1 MMNNFGMNPI
11 GMNQMQVNN
20 MGMMGMNNNQPNLM
34 DQTALNIKNIIIPYE
49 NNIRE
54 LEEIIKQKDFEITV
68 LKQKL
73 NNNISNNNFMNMNP
87 MNNMNMN
94 PMMNINI
101 NPMIN
106 MNMNPSLIKK
116 EITIDIKSN
125 INTTIKCYNDIK
137 ASSLKNELFLTY
149 NYKPIYDKTLGE
161 CGISNGS
168 IINLTDKVFNIQF
181 KNNSGLIKVLNLDA
195 NCPLKKAIELY
206 CKRINQEHLYQKLLD
221 NQIRIDFLY
230 NGYALNFRD
239 EKPIRSI
246 FSDDVNQ
253 LIVVDEFSIYGGNS
267 K

>member
-1 MMNNFGMNPI
+1 MMNNFGMNSMQMNPI
-11 GMNQMQVNN
+11 QMNNI
-20 MGMMGMNNNQPNLM
+20 GMMGMNNQLNLM
-34 DQTALNIKNIIIPYE
+34 DQTALNIKNIITPYE
-49 NNIRE
+49 NKIRG

-73 NNNISNNNFMNMNP
+73 NNNISNNSFMDMNP

-94 PMMNINI
+94 PMMNINV

-106 MNMNPSLIKK
+106 MNMNPSFIKK
-116 EITIDIKSN
+116 EISIVIKSN
-125 INTTIKCYNDIK
+125 INTTIKCFNDIK

-168 IINLTDKVFNIQF
+168 IINLTDKVFNIHF
-181 KNNSGLIKVLNLDA
+181 KSNSGLMNVLILDA

-206 CKRINQEHLYQKLLD
+206 CKHINQEYLYQKLLD
-221 NQIRIDFLY
+221 KQINLDFLY
-230 NGYALNFRD
+230 NGCILNFRD

-246 FSDDVNQ
+246 FSDIINQHIIVN
-253 LIVVDEFSIYGGNS
+253 EYTIYGGNS
-267 K
+267 KE